1 MGIHVAL
8 LAGICILGGVVYYN
22 GISDKKNKIFLFL
35 SFLLVVLVQGLR
47 RYDVGV
53 DTITYVKGFHNI
65 INLQDSW
72 EENSWEI
79 LYVLLNKCVGFIT
92 QQYIFLL
99 IIVSGIIIGGVFFFI
114 YQNID
119 NKTSAFWPVFL
130 FVALNHYLTSMVSL
144 RQYCALAIGIN
155 IYEILFSERKKYSH
169 KYIKSILLLIIA
181 MQFHTTAFCL
191 IFLILLSLVK
201 KINKTNI
208 CGIFIA
214 DLILLVAFDSI
225 LNILFQIFPKYQFY
239 QDSNHMK
246 FHASEFATVDL
257 VLMILKLS
265 ICAIAFTL
273 DQKKDT
279 TQKLYRLVAI
289 SFVAIGISFT
299 ATQVQL
305 MWRFSYY
312 FDVFLILLIPEFIK
326 HLRREKCIAY
336 GSVLLGGWA
345 YYVYLLVTNKA
356 YCVPYYF
363 FWQ

>member
-1 MGIHVAL
+1 MGIHIAL
-8 LAGICILGGVVYYN
+8 LAGICVLGGAIYYD
-22 GISDKKNKIFLFL
+22 GVSDKKNKTFL
-35 SFLLVVLVQGLR
+35 SLSFALIVLVQGLR

-53 DTITYVKGFHNI
+53 DTITYVKGFYNI
-65 INLQDSW
+65 IGLHDSW

-92 QQYIFLL
+92 QQYTLLL
-99 IIVSGIIIGGVFFFI
+99 IIVSGIIVGGIFFFI

-130 FVALNHYLTSMVSL
+130 FIALNHYLTSMVSL

-155 IYEILFSERKKYSH
+155 IYEVLFSKKRKHTH
-169 KYIKSILLLIIA
+169 KYIKSIVLLIIA

-191 IFLILLSLVK
+191 SFLILLSLVK
-201 KINKTNI
+201 RVTKTNI
-208 CGIFIA
+208 CVIFAA

-225 LNILFQIFPKYQFY
+225 LNIMFQMFPKYQFY
-239 QDSNHMK
+239 QDSNYMK
-246 FHASEFATVDL
+246 FQSSEFATVDL

-265 ICAIAFTL
+265 ICAVAFTL
-273 DQKKDT
+273 NQKNDS
-279 TQKLYRLVAI
+279 TQKLYRLVAV

-305 MWRFSYY
+305 MWRFAYY

-326 HLRREKCIAY
+326 HLRREKNIAY
-336 GSVLLGGWA
+336 SSVLLGGWA